1 MSHIPV
7 AILGGGISGLAAAY
21 ELTLRNVPFQLFEKS
36 NRLGGMIRTETL
48 DKFTVDTGPDSLLV
62 QKPAAM
68 QLVDELGLSDRLIA
82 TERPRTA
89 YVYRQGRLRPL
100 PSSSVLGIPT
110 QLGGLVT
117 NELLSW
123 QGRVRML
130 ADLAISAKQN
140 HSDESVA
147 DFFRRRFGHESVDYI
162 AEPLL
167 AGIHA
172 GNVDKL
178 SMQAL
183 FPRLVKAERD
193 YGSVIK
199 GLRHLYSADA
209 SERKRSGVFR
219 SFSEGLETLTREL
232 VKTIPTSAIHKHIEI
247 TAMSGH
253 TPLQLHQGTN
263 PVATADEVISTLPA
277 HALGNLTATLSTE
290 LSSLCNAIP
299 YTSIAIVVLGFL
311 REAVAHPLH
320 GSGLVVPRTE
330 PNMTISAATWIS
342 SKWPQRA
349 PHDHILL
356 RAFVGGFRAPNA
368 LTQSDD
374 DLIARALTDFQQ
386 LLSTSGNPV
395 LAKVYRWPAANPQP
409 HVGHLNHIKNIDR
422 VLEDHPNLQI
432 VGAAF
437 RGVGIPDCI
446 ASARDAA
453 RRAAERYLR
462 RQRPS

>member
-1 MSHIPV
+1 LNHIPV

-21 ELTLRNVPFQLFEKS
+21 QLTLQNVPFQLFERS
-36 NRLGGMIRTETL
+36 DRLGGMVRTETV
-48 DKFTVDTGPDSLLV
+48 DEFTVDTGPDSLLV

-68 QLVDELGLSDRLIA
+68 QLCDELGLSDQLIS
-82 TERPRTA
+82 TRHPRTA
-89 YVYRQGRLRPL
+89 YVFRQGRLRPL
-100 PSSSVLGIPT
+100 PYSSVLGIPT
-110 QLGGLVT
+110 QFGALVT
-117 NELLSW
+117 NGLLSW

-130 ADLAISAKQN
+130 ADLAISAKRDRA
-140 HSDESVA
+140 DESVA

-172 GNVDKL
+172 GNVEKL

-183 FPRLVKAERD
+183 FPRLIKAERD
-193 YGSVIK
+193 CGSVIR

-209 SERKRSGVFR
+209 SELKRNGVFR
-219 SFSEGLETLTREL
+219 SFPEGLETLTREL
-232 VKTIPTSAIHKHIEI
+232 LKTIPADAIQKNIEI
-247 TAMSGH
+247 TAISGN
-253 TPLQLHQGTN
+253 TPLQLHQGAN
-263 PVATADEVISTLPA
+263 PVSAADEVISTLPA
-277 HALGNLTATLSTE
+277 HALGHLTTGLSTE

-311 REAVAHPLH
+311 RNTVKHSLE

-330 PNMTISAATWIS
+330 PDMTISAATWIS

-349 PHDHILL
+349 PRDHVLL
-356 RAFVGGFRAPNA
+356 RAFIGGFRAPNA
-368 LTQSDD
+368 LTRSDD
-374 DLIARALTDFQQ
+374 ELITSVLADFKQ
-386 LLSTSGNPV
+386 LLSTSAPPV
-395 LAKVYRWPAANPQP
+395 LAKVYRWPVANPQP
-409 HVGHLNHIKNIDR
+409 HVGHLDHIAKIDR
-422 VLEDHPNLQI
+422 VLEDHPSLQI

-453 RRAAERYLR
+453 RKSAERYLR
-462 RQRPS
+462 RRKSL